1 MTASL
6 IILITM
12 TVLVAALAVYRS
24 IVARREDDL
33 LRIVDQSGQLVN
45 NQRVIAST
53 LKRVD
58 RYGVVLTVLT
68 AVYGVALLA
77 TFVYKG
83 LLEHGSM

>member
-1 MTASL
+1 
-6 IILITM
+6 M